1 MTGRRSQRVA
11 ELLKEEVSK
20 IVGGELKDPW
30 IGFVTITG
38 VTVSEDLRRARFL
51 VSVLGNEEARN
62 RSLEGL
68 SRAKGYIRRLIGER
82 VRLRYVPDIGF
93 ELDQSPF
100 LGVTGGQDEDK
111 P

>member
-1 MTGRRSQRVA
+1 MTSRRSQRVA
-11 ELLKEEVSK
+11 ELLKEEVSR
-20 IVGGELKDPW
+20 IVEGELKDPW

-38 VTVSEDLRRARFL
+38 VTVSEDLRQARFL
-51 VSVLGNEEARN
+51 VSVLGDEQTRN

-82 VRLRYVPDIGF
+82 VRLRYVPDISF
-93 ELDQSPF
+93 EPDHSPF
-100 LGVTGGQDEDK
+100 LALTGGQDEDK